1 MLRADRVRGE
11 EVTGYEMLEARENR
25 AARQKE
31 WLSGQDGCC
40 LVSVTMNIAGAVKNT
55 PLIRDGF
62 SGGMAMVDDT
72 LNNLGVIVC
81 RREEWLLKTGCE
93 AFRLVR
99 GSAEEV
105 KRAMIGLEEADA
117 FGRLMD
123 IDVLGLEQKPL
134 SRNEM
139 GLPGRRCLVCGA
151 PAQECGRSQ
160 RHPYDQLRDMTNG
173 MIQKFLEEKRADAVA
188 ALACRAMLYEVMAT
202 PKPGLVD
209 RANSG
214 SHSDMDVFTFAASAS
229 ALTGYLRSA
238 YLMGR
243 RSGDRLQLLTGL
255 RGAGRLAE
263 ENMNRA
269 TGNVNTHK
277 GLIYSLG
284 LLCGAL
290 GHCEAGESY
299 TAEDLMAE
307 CGALAGETVSADF
320 GAYAPSRKTSGF
332 TLYQTKGVG
341 GIRAEAAAG
350 FPAVTGVALP
360 VLTELL
366 HRGLTPNDAGAY
378 TLLALL
384 GRVTDTNMIARG
396 GMEKAAA
403 AKAAALELWPWDTVP
418 DELPPLE
425 AIADLDAGFIRDNL
439 SPGGCADLLAIS
451 YFLYYLNE
459 ENQHGKCDRSVY

>member
-1 MLRADRVRGE
+1 MLRTDRVRGE
-11 EVTGYEMLEARENR
+11 EVTGYEMLAARENR
-25 AARQKE
+25 AARQSE
-31 WLSGQDGCC
+31 WLAGQEGCC

-55 PLIRDGF
+55 PLILDGF
-62 SGGMAMVDDT
+62 SAGMEMVDDM
-72 LNNLGVIVC
+72 LRNLGVSVC
-81 RREEWLLKTGCE
+81 RGEQWLLKTGCE

-99 GSAEEV
+99 CDADEV
-105 KRAMIGLEEADA
+105 KRAMIGLEEASA

-123 IDVLGLEQKPL
+123 IDVLGLEKKPL
-134 SRNEM
+134 SRGDL

-151 PAQECGRSQ
+151 PAQVCGRSQ
-160 RHPYDQLRDMTNG
+160 RHSYDQLRDMTNH
-173 MIQKFLEEKRADAVA
+173 MIQTFLEERRADRVA

-214 SHSDMDVFTFAASAS
+214 AHTDMDVFTFAASAS
-229 ALTGYLRSA
+229 ALTPYLRSA

-243 RSGDRLQLLTGL
+243 RSSEQLQLLTGL
-255 RGAGRLAE
+255 RAAGRLAE
-263 ENMNRA
+263 EEMNRA

-284 LLCGAL
+284 LICGAL
-290 GHCEAGESY
+290 GCCDANEQHALG
-299 TAEDLMAE
+299 DLLKA
-307 CGALAGETVSADF
+307 CSALAAETVTADF
-320 GAYAPSRKTSGF
+320 GALAPSRKTAGY
-332 TLYQTKGVG
+332 TLYKTRGVG

-350 FPAVTGVALP
+350 FPSVTKVALP
-360 VLTELL
+360 VLTELMQ
-366 HRGLTPNDAGAY
+366 RGLDANDAGAY

-403 AKAAALELWPWDTVP
+403 ARTKALALWPWDTVP
-418 DELPPLE
+418 EQLPPLE
-425 AIADLDAGFIRDNL
+425 AVRELDQQFITDHL

-451 YFLYYLNE
+451 FFLYYLNE
-459 ENQHGKCDRSVY
+459 EKSTWQT